1 MCLGL
6 LTVST
11 DPVDLFSP
19 AEAAAYKGVNESTIR
34 RWIYK
39 GLLPAERVG
48 PRLLRI
54 KRADL
59 DAMNQPVH
67 VEQAAS

>member
-1 MCLGL
+1 MCLSW

-11 DPVDLFSP
+11 DPVDLSP
-19 AEAAAYKGVNESTIR
+19 AEAAAYMGVNDSTIR

-39 GLLPAERVG
+39 GLLPAQRVG

-54 KRADL
+54 KRSDL
-59 DAMNQPVH
+59 DAMTQSVKA
-67 VEQAAS
+67 VS

>member
-11 DPVDLFSP
+11 DPVDLSP

-39 GLLPAERVG
+39 GLLPAQRVG

-59 DAMNQPVH
+59 DAMNQPVR
-67 VEQAAS
+67 VEQKAS